1 MTTMNQYNESSES
14 ECEILE
20 RWYKKKTITVSDL
33 FQITERYHRYLNR
46 IVCWKDNQDNDYT
59 YIRDKI
65 CEFINFDNNALT
77 LPYKFKLMKYI
88 DGEIMVMM
96 NLCLLNETSI

>member
-1 MTTMNQYNESSES
+1 MQYSESHTDS

-20 RWYKKKTITVSDL
+20 RWYKKKSITIMEL
-33 FQITERYHRYLNR
+33 FEITERYHRYLNR
-46 IVCWKDNQDNDYT
+46 IVCWKDNQENDYT

-65 CEFINFDNNALT
+65 CEFVNIDNNALT

-88 DGEIMVMM
+88 DGEILVMM
-96 NLCLLNETSI
+96 NLCLMNDTTI